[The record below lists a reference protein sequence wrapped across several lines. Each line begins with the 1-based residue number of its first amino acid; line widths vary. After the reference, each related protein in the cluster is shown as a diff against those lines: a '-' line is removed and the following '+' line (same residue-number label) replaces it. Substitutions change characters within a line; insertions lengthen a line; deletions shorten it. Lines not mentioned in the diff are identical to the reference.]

1 MAACGAARRSSCAGG
16 AAARWERLRGGSG
29 SPAGGARRAEQRD
42 GSSSPAGAGAR
53 FLQIPVAGSL
63 AFIINR
69 ENTMRVGIG
78 LGTLVLIILI
88 IVLLF

>member
-1 MAACGAARRSSCAGG
+1 LRAG
-16 AAARWERLRGGSG
+16 RGS
-29 SPAGGARRAEQRD
+29 A
-42 GSSSPAGAGAR
+42 AGAGAR

-63 AFIINR
+63 AFNIHR